1 MKNIIAYH
9 GVDADGWF
17 SATLVRKVV
26 LASGCKISD
35 ICFVPMTY
43 APADEQRLESI
54 LKDAIADADEQWSE
68 QPKVIMV
75 DFTASNNFMDKYA
88 SYIYHFDHHIT
99 AVNDKL
105 PWYSRIHKEK
115 SRVYFDGESNEKDP
129 KCHISACELIYAEL
143 YATETSKKD
152 GISIDTID
160 NLAIHYVG
168 RRDVWDLRDIKT
180 QHFHYGLLAFIN
192 GQLYNSREG
201 YTVADMVAD
210 GKFEIFL
217 SDPLFV
223 ASTIATGKRLYP
235 NLIYHHYRESIE
247 DLRIAHVHTT
257 TEDTQK
263 DEKIPLLDVKV
274 AYANKRL
281 PSEFFTDKWKNEH
294 QDVEATIFYQIVDDK
309 LIVTCKSIK
318 NNYNALQLL
327 RYVVHITG
335 MEDHC
340 SSLGGHMPACGGI
353 FDYDQIVPLTKFLHE
368 RTEHVS

>member
-17 SATLVRKVV
+17 SATLVRKA
-26 LASGCKISD
+26 LLSAGCKISD
-35 ICFVPMTY
+35 LCFVPMTY

-75 DFTASNNFMDKYA
+75 DFTASNNFMNTYA

-105 PWYSRIHKEK
+105 PWYSKIHEEK

-129 KCHISACELIYAEL
+129 KCHISACEIIYAEL
-143 YATETSKKD
+143 YATKSSKKNK
-152 GISIDTID
+152 ITINTID
-160 NLAIHYVG
+160 NLAVHYVG

-180 QHFHYGLLAFIN
+180 QYFHYGLLAFIN
-192 GQLYNSREG
+192 GHLYMSKAG

-210 GKFEIFL
+210 GQFESFL

-223 ASTIATGKRLYP
+223 ETIIDTGNRLYSHS
-235 NLIYHHYRESIE
+235 ICHYYRESIE
-247 DLRIAHVHTT
+247 DLRIAHIYTT
-257 TEDTQK
+257 AEDTQK

-281 PSEFFTDKWKNEH
+281 PSEFFTDKWKHEH
-294 QDVEATIFYQIVDDK
+294 QDVEATIFYQVVDDR

-327 RYVVHITG
+327 RYVAHMTG

-340 SSLGGHMPACGGI
+340 SSLGGHMPACGGT
-353 FDYDQIVPLTKFLHE
+353 FDYDQVIPLIKFLHE
-368 RTEHVS
+368 RTKNVS